1 MHKFHIVGFCRHSYS
16 GTHVSVEDSDV
27 AWIDGEVLEVNGEEI
42 EVLCTSGKIVV
53 VKPLQDTIFQ
63 VVAASLH
70 LGNIEF
76 VKREEFDSS
85 MAKDEKSRFHLQTA
99 AELFMCDA
107 KALEDSLCKRVTVTR
122 VETITK

>member
-1 MHKFHIVGFCRHSYS
+1 MSTQNFEL
-16 GTHVSVEDSDV
+16 SV
-27 AWIDGEVLEVNGEEI
+27 ALNFVNFVPFI
-42 EVLCTSGKIVV
+42 YLICYMQVV

-99 AELFMCDA
+99 AELFM
-107 KALEDSLCKRVTVTR
+107 
-122 VETITK
+122 